1 MEKNMEEYLKEQ
13 AKELNEEQ
21 KEQIKQVAAT
31 MSLSNI
37 PLTKGDYQNLYAIA
51 SGKKTI
57 EQIIAEITAKHKK
70 EE

>member
-1 MEKNMEEYLKEQ
+1 MEKNIEEYLKEQ

-31 MSLSNI
+31 MSLSNR
-37 PLTKGDYQNLYAIA
+37 PLTKGDYQNLYAII
-51 SGKKTI
+51 SGKKTT
-57 EQIIAEITAKHKK
+57 EQVIAEITAKYKK

>member
-31 MSLSNI
+31 MSLSNM

-51 SGKKTI
+51 IGKKTI